1 MNSEKFSA
9 VELMH
14 LKHSLRHRDARTVIE
29 EVGAWELVRESL
41 QESDEQFFKKLNSFI
56 PLLDQADLHEL
67 HRIVYWHLNNHP
79 IRKYL
84 IEK

>member
-41 QESDEQFFKKLNSFI
+41 QESDEQSLY
-56 PLLDQADLHEL
+56 
-67 HRIVYWHLNNHP
+67 RILCKFHFL
-79 IRKYL
+79 
-84 IEK
+84 